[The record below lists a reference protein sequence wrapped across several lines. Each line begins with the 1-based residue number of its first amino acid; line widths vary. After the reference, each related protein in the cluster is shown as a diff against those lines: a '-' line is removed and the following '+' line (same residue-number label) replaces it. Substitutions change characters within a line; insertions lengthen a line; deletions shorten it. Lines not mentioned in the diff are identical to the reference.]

1 MELQKFQNDSV
12 LTIKPIGNLD
22 STTASELEPIKNQL
36 DDCTELIIDLQ
47 EVGYISSKGIRI
59 ILMLNKEMQGHLKLS
74 NANKAVLE
82 VFKLSGLLNVLSFE

>member
-1 MELQKFQNDSV
+1 MKL
-12 LTIKPIGNLD
+12 
-22 STTASELEPIKNQL
+22 SELFSSTQTALEGGTFQTFYKSL
-36 DDCTELIIDLQ
+36 TGDLGVKGQ
-47 EVGYISSKGIRI
+47 EAIRI